1 MVDVAVRSRICSGS
15 YAIGVKMRNVC
26 CPNCNADISGTHQD
40 DDHSVGIVG
49 GWYCDKCDIA
59 VGEAEHDYSDELDFE

>member
-1 MVDVAVRSRICSGS
+1 MREVR
-15 YAIGVKMRNVC
+15 
-26 CPNCNADISGTHQD
+26 CPKCDEDISDTHQD

-59 VGEAEHDYSDELDFE
+59 VGEDEHDYSDELDFE